1 MWETLIAPSS
11 LDRKV
16 SFVFNSCKNCR
27 IQIAVLFLV
36 FISFSCRLT
45 GSDVFKPGKRIVFLG
60 DSVTAAG
67 QYVTYLELQLRVEYG
82 ERAPELINLGLPSEG
97 VTGLSEEPH
106 PFPRPNVHERLE
118 RALDILEPDVIVAC
132 YGINDGIYSPFD
144 STRFEQFKDGIKKLI
159 QEVKLKEI
167 ELVLCTPIA
176 FDAQP
181 FRKAGKLLPHD
192 TEKPFAWFSIFD
204 GYEDVIGKYS
214 EYVKTLSDD
223 VDVLVDVHDPIRY
236 SLLASRKTNKAYAM
250 SGDGVHVDSSGHL
263 IIARAIASA
272 CGVKWY
278 GNAPMLFAKLDART
292 KVLHDSYLSH
302 VGHKRPGI
310 GEGLTVERATKKAA
324 EILKDAESM
333 LLEAGR
339 KLKTPRKGAMAAIDS
354 EPELPDVL
362 IIGDSISI
370 GYTLGVRANLKGK
383 ANVHRPPTNC
393 GPTVKGMAQIDHW
406 LGTTQWDVIHF
417 NFGLHDLKWL
427 GPEGQNLA
435 EPNGKGNSQQ
445 VPIGEYAEY
454 LDALATKLK
463 ATGAKVIF
471 RNTTP
476 VPEGAKGRVV
486 GDSKRYNEAA
496 AKVMKKHGIA
506 IDDMYGYTIDK
517 LDRIML
523 PANVHFN
530 QEGNAYLAQKVSAV
544 IQAALEAT
552 E

>member
-1 MWETLIAPSS
+1 MWKLFIAPSTQ
-11 LDRKV
+11 DRKV
-16 SFVFNSCKNCR
+16 SFVFNSSKICR
-27 IQIAVLFLV
+27 VQIVLLLLLS
-36 FISFSCRLT
+36 IACSCRLSA
-45 GSDVFKPGKRIVFLG
+45 SDIFKPGKRIVFLG

-67 QYVTYLELQLRVEYG
+67 QYVTYLDLQLRVEYG
-82 ERAPELINLGLPSEG
+82 AQAPELINLGLPSEG
-97 VTGLSEEPH
+97 VTGLSEDPH
-106 PFPRPNVHERLE
+106 PFPRPNVHERLQ
-118 RALDILEPDVIVAC
+118 RALNILKPDVIVAC

-144 STRFEQFKDGIKKLI
+144 LSRFEQFKDGIKKLI
-159 QEVKLKEI
+159 KEVKSKNV

-181 FRKAGKLLPHD
+181 FRKAGKLLPYD
-192 TEKPFAWFSIFD
+192 TDKPFAWFSIFD

-214 EYVKTLSDD
+214 DFVKTLGDD

-236 SLLASRKTNKAYAM
+236 SLIASRKTTKDYAM
-250 SGDGVHVDSSGHL
+250 SGDGVHVDNSGHL

-278 GNAPMLFAKLDART
+278 GNAPALFARLDART
-292 KVLHDSYLSH
+292 KVIHESYLSH
-302 VGHKRPGI
+302 VGHKRPGTS
-310 GEGLTVERATKKAA
+310 GGLLLVDAREKAA
-324 EILKDAESM
+324 EILKDAESL

-339 KLKTPRKGAMAAIDS
+339 KLKAPRNGALAAIESD
-354 EPELPDVL
+354 PKLPDVL

-370 GYTLGVRANLKGK
+370 GYTIGVRANLNGK

-435 EPNGKGNSQQ
+435 EPNGTGNSQQ

-486 GDSKRYNEAA
+486 GDSKLYNEAA

-530 QEGNAYLAQKVSAV
+530 KEGNVYLAEKVAAV
-544 IQAALEAT
+544 IQSALEAP

>member
-1 MWETLIAPSS
+1 MFRSI
-11 LDRKV
+11 K
-16 SFVFNSCKNCR
+16 R
-27 IQIAVLFLV
+27 IGVQIAVLLSVTFAV
-36 FISFSCRLT
+36 NGR
-45 GSDVFKPGKRIVFLG
+45 GAASDIFVPGNRVLFLG

-67 QYVTYLELQLRVEYG
+67 QYVTYLDLQLRVEYG
-82 ERAPELINLGLPSEG
+82 SQAPELINLGLPSEG
-97 VTGLSEEPH
+97 VTGLSEKPH
-106 PFPRPNVHERLE
+106 PFPRPNVHERLQ
-118 RALDILEPDVIVAC
+118 RALEIVKPDVVVAC

-144 STRFEQFKDGIKKLI
+144 SSRFEEFKDGIRKLVK
-159 QEVKLKEI
+159 EVKSKEI
-167 ELVLCTPIA
+167 QLVLCTPIA

-181 FRKAGKLLPHD
+181 FRKAGKLLPQD
-192 TEKPFAWFSIFD
+192 TDKEFAWFAIYE
-204 GYEDVIGKYS
+204 GYEEVIGKYS
-214 EYVKTLSDD
+214 DFVKTLSDE

-236 SLLASRKTNKAYAM
+236 SLMATRKTKKDYAM
-250 SGDGVHVDSSGHL
+250 SGDGVHVDNSGHL

-272 CGVKWY
+272 SGVTWY
-278 GNAPMLFAKLDART
+278 GNAPNVFAKLDVRT

-302 VGHKRPGI
+302 VGHKRPGTA
-310 GEGLTVERATKKAA
+310 GGLMIEDAEKNAA
-324 EILKDAESM
+324 EILKNVESM
-333 LLEAGR
+333 LSEAGR
-339 KLKTPRKGAMAAIDS
+339 KLKAPRKGAMAAIVSD
-354 EPELPDVL
+354 PKLPDVL
-362 IIGDSISI
+362 LIGDSISI
-370 GYTLGVRANLKGK
+370 GYTLGVRENLKGK

-393 GPTVKGMAQIDHW
+393 GPTVKAMAEIDNW

-435 EPNGKGNSQQ
+435 EPNGEGNSQQ
-445 VPIGEYAEY
+445 VPVEQYAEY

-476 VPEGAKGRVV
+476 VPKGAKGRVV
-486 GDSKRYNEAA
+486 GDANRYNQAA

-506 IDDMYGYTIDK
+506 VDDMYGYTIDK

-530 QEGNAYLAQKVSAV
+530 KEGNLYLAKKVAAV
-544 IQAALEAT
+544 IDAALQEA